1 MVILRQFFSNPVL
14 ISALSA
20 WGLAQFLKIPIY
32 YAISRHWDWDL
43 LRSAGGMPS
52 SHSALMVSAT
62 LSAGL
67 HVGFDSPTF
76 ALAVA
81 ITMIVTYDAA
91 GIRRQAGFQ
100 AEKINKLIAELFAG
114 EPLSEDILKEVIGHT
129 PRQVF
134 VGIILGLL
142 VAWVIW
148 LLW

>member
-1 MVILRQFFSNPVL
+1 MSLLVQLFSNPILV
-14 ISALSA
+14 SALTA
-20 WGLAQFLKIPIY
+20 WGLAQFLKIPIVY
-32 YAISRHWDWDL
+32 IISHEWDWSL

-52 SHSALMVSAT
+52 SHSALMVAAT
-62 LSAGL
+62 LSSGL
-67 HVGFDSPTF
+67 HVGFDSPAF
-76 ALAVA
+76 ALGVA

-91 GIRRQAGFQ
+91 GVRRQAGFQ

-134 VGIILGLL
+134 VGILLGLM